1 MKKTLTTPRRPSG
14 FNEYLPSEQ
23 IEFNRLLDI
32 IRGTYEKYGYSPI
45 DTPDLELSEVLLA
58 KGGGETEQ
66 QIYRF
71 ERGKSRVIPDANIY
85 LSVMSHAIL
94 SLTYQTPAEGVS
106 PVKLAFLFPLS
117 ERTPLK

>member
-14 FNEYLPSEQ
+14 FNEYLPAEQ

-66 QIYRF
+66 Q
-71 ERGKSRVIPDANIY
+71 K
-85 LSVMSHAIL
+85 
-94 SLTYQTPAEGVS
+94 YQG
-106 PVKLAFLFPLS
+106 
-117 ERTPLK
+117 